1 VEIIRVIYH
10 REPDGWWAESDA
22 VPGWTAAAASP
33 DALRALVEEGVRFAL
48 ERDDLIVEH
57 TVETGAPFAQIV
69 FDFVRG
75 ESRMADRP
83 TAGEVHAGRRQLQV
97 A

>member
-1 VEIIRVIYH
+1 MEIIRVIYH

-22 VPGWTAAAASP
+22 VPGWTAAAPAP

-48 ERDDLIVEH
+48 ERDDLIVQH
-57 TVETGAPFAQIV
+57 TVETDAPFAQIV

-75 ESRMADRP
+75 ETRVADRP
-83 TAGEVHAGRRQLQV
+83 AAGEVPVGRRQLQV